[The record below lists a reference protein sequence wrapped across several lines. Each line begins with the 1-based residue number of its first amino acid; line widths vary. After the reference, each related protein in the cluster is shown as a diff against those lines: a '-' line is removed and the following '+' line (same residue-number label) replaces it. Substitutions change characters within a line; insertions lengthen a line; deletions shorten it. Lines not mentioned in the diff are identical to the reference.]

1 MIYTYKKHKNL
12 LDIINN
18 NQDEYITYYNLPGA
32 TLPDYINNNIDNF
45 RMYKNSLLMTVR
57 DFKTNL
63 NNKSIDIS
71 RLYTNIK
78 IPKRKGGFREINAPS
93 EELKYIQKLVTN
105 FFSNQ
110 LFVYPHNS
118 AQAYVK
124 HRDTL
129 TNAQIH
135 QNNSMIVALDLKDFF
150 TSINRTNLKRQ
161 LLKIGN
167 ICHTVSEN
175 ELDEILDVCL
185 LNEVLPQGSSAS
197 PLLSNLFMVE
207 FDYNIHSYCKRL
219 NINYTRYAD
228 DLFFSGE
235 DIKVNA
241 LIIKINEVIQLLDL
255 GIKINTEKTK
265 ILRPGKCYVTGV
277 KINKEHHLTFG
288 HEKKKELKYAIYNLF
303 IKELNGTLV
312 TEEVQQ
318 VLGMFSYAS
327 RIEPDYFDYLQKYYL
342 NKFNSNHNKLTAHF
356 KAYL

>member
-18 NQDEYITYYNLPGA
+18 NHDEYITYYISDISLPS
-32 TLPDYINNNIDNF
+32 YINNNINNF
-45 RMYKNSLLMTVR
+45 NICKNLLLTNIR
-57 DFKTNL
+57 TFKTNL
-63 NNKSIDIS
+63 NNKSMDIS
-71 RLYTNIK
+71 KLYTNIK
-78 IPKRKGGFREINAPS
+78 IPKRKGGFREINAPN
-93 EELKYIQKLVTN
+93 EELKSIQKLITN

-110 LFVYPHNS
+110 LFVYPHNC

-167 ICHTVSEN
+167 IYHIVSEN
-175 ELDEILDVCL
+175 ELDEILDICL

-197 PLLSNLFMVE
+197 PLLSNLFMIE
-207 FDYNIHSYCKRL
+207 FDHNMYHYCKRH
-219 NINYTRYAD
+219 NISYTRYAD

-241 LIIKINEVIQLLDL
+241 LIIKINEIIQLLDL
-255 GIKINTEKTK
+255 GIRLNTEKTK

-342 NKFNSNHNKLTAHF
+342 NKFNSNHSKLTAHF
-356 KAYL
+356 KTYL